1 VKFGYALA
9 RLGSRKE
16 GLDQSHHGIQILES
30 MAGDGTDAESS
41 RWLGMAH
48 WMLGDILPSFTA
60 PSGMLP
66 FAVARQNEISVL
78 PGSLMW

>member
-1 VKFGYALA
+1 
-9 RLGSRKE
+9 
-16 GLDQSHHGIQILES
+16 

-78 PGSLMW
+78 PGRLMW